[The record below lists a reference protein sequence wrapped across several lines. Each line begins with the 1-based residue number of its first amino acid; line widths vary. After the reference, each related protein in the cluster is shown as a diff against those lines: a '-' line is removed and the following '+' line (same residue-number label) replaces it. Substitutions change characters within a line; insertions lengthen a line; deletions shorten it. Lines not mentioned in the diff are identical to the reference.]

1 MQSAHTYSG
10 SRRAALS
17 PREKRHAALAR
28 KAAAAGI
35 VLLRN
40 DGVLPLAPD
49 KPVAL
54 FGAGA
59 GYTVKGGIGSG
70 DVNNRANV
78 SLYEGLKAAGV
89 PLTSED
95 WITYYEALYH
105 RARLA
110 WKEKI
115 LADAKTVENP
125 FDAYAANP
133 FVLPQGRPV
142 ALQDLI
148 EATAAIYVISR
159 ISGEGKDRTPTAGD
173 YLLSDREMADL
184 RTLDEAGL
192 PLVLVLNAGGPVELT
207 DLLAEY
213 RHPLAVLQIS
223 QPGQQGGDAVTDI
236 LLGKA
241 VPEGKLT
248 ATWAKRYADYPCAD
262 TFGACNG
269 DLEKEDYAEGLYVGY
284 RWFDSFGIEPLFG
297 FGHGLSYTTF
307 STAFTALRA
316 GDHGVEVD
324 LTVTNTGDRFTSRE
338 VAQLYAACPQTGT
351 AREYRRLAGFAKTR
365 PLTPGESQT
374 VTVAVPAKQLAE
386 FLPGRGAWVIPAGV
400 YTLFAGGSLAEAAPC
415 AHLTVDAEVVLET
428 THPICSLHHPF
439 GEAGPA
445 APAMEKAAA
454 VAALELPA
462 FLFAPLPDDAP
473 VPAPVPLA
481 DGPVEELVPLLYGN
495 ITKGASTLG
504 SAGIRVPGSAGETSE
519 ALEMSRGVPSL
530 IMADGPAGLRLRQS
544 YQVDPADGGVI
555 PTGVLGSLEN
565 GFLDEPRHLEGAD
578 TYYQFCTAFPVGTAL
593 AQSWDPALL
602 EELGR
607 AIAAEMAEF
616 HIDLWLAPGM
626 NIQRNPLC
634 GRNFEYYSEDPLLS
648 GLMAAAVTRGVQAD
662 GTRGVTIKHFACNNQ
677 EDHRMG
683 VDARV
688 SEQALREIY
697 LRGFEI
703 AVKTAAP
710 AAMMTSYN
718 RINGVQA
725 ANNRDLCTVVA
736 RGEWGFDGLI
746 MSDWNTT
753 VPTDGSEPWRCAA
766 AGNDVIMPGNPHDDA
781 DIRAALADGR
791 LAETDVRACAGR
803 LMTLASALR
812 GGFPV
817 QHKR

>member
-1 MQSAHTYSG
+1 MT
-10 SRRAALS
+10 
-17 PREKRHAALAR
+17 
-28 KAAAAGI
+28 
-35 VLLRN
+35 
-40 DGVLPLAPD
+40 
-49 KPVAL
+49 
-54 FGAGA
+54 
-59 GYTVKGGIGSG
+59 
-70 DVNNRANV
+70 
-78 SLYEGLKAAGV
+78 
-89 PLTSED
+89 
-95 WITYYEALYH
+95 
-105 RARLA
+105 
-110 WKEKI
+110 
-115 LADAKTVENP
+115 
-125 FDAYAANP
+125 
-133 FVLPQGRPV
+133 
-142 ALQDLI
+142 
-148 EATAAIYVISR
+148 
-159 ISGEGKDRTPTAGD
+159 
-173 YLLSDREMADL
+173 
-184 RTLDEAGL
+184 
-192 PLVLVLNAGGPVELT
+192 
-207 DLLAEY
+207 
-213 RHPLAVLQIS
+213 
-223 QPGQQGGDAVTDI
+223 
-236 LLGKA
+236 
-241 VPEGKLT
+241 
-248 ATWAKRYADYPCAD
+248 
-262 TFGACNG
+262 
-269 DLEKEDYAEGLYVGY
+269 
-284 RWFDSFGIEPLFG
+284 
-297 FGHGLSYTTF
+297 
-307 STAFTALRA
+307 
-316 GDHGVEVD
+316 
-324 LTVTNTGDRFTSRE
+324 
-338 VAQLYAACPQTGT
+338 
-351 AREYRRLAGFAKTR
+351 
-365 PLTPGESQT
+365 
-374 VTVAVPAKQLAE
+374 VPAKQLAV
-386 FLPGRGAWVIPAGV
+386 FLPGRNAWVVPAGT

-415 AHLTVDAEVVLET
+415 AHLTVAAEVVLET
-428 THPICSLHHPF
+428 THPICPLHHPF

-454 VAALELPA
+454 AAALDLPA
-462 FLFAPLPDDAP
+462 FPFAPLPDEVPA
-473 VPAPVPLA
+473 PAPVPMA

-495 ITKGASTLG
+495 ITQGASTLG

-519 ALEMSRGVPSL
+519 ALEASRGVPSL

-602 EELGR
+602 EEFGR

-710 AAMMTSYN
+710 AALMTSYN
-718 RINGVQA
+718 QINGVQA

-753 VPTDGSEPWRCAA
+753 VPADGSEPWRCAA

-791 LAETDVRACAGR
+791 LTETDVRACAGR
-803 LMTLASALR
+803 LMTLTRRLMAAR
-812 GGFPV
+812 
-817 QHKR
+817 

>member
-1 MQSAHTYSG
+1 MEFTHTYSG
-10 SRRAALS
+10 SLQAAPS
-17 PREKRHAALAR
+17 PRETAHAALAR

-40 DGVLPLAPD
+40 DNVLPLDPD
-49 KPVAL
+49 TSVAL
-54 FGAGA
+54 LGTGAGR
-59 GYTVKGGIGSG
+59 TVKGGIGSG

-78 SLYEGLKAAGV
+78 SIYEGLRTAGV
-89 PLTSED
+89 HLTSED
-95 WITYYEALYH
+95 WINYYEALYH
-105 RARLA
+105 GARLA
-110 WKEKI
+110 WKDKI
-115 LADAKTVENP
+115 LDDATKVENP

-142 ALQDLI
+142 AMSDLVG
-148 EATAAIYVISR
+148 ASVAIYVISR

-173 YLLSDREMADL
+173 YLLSDRELADL

-192 PLVLVLNAGGPVELT
+192 PLVLLINAGGPVELT
-207 DLLAEY
+207 DLLAQR
-213 RHPLAVLQIS
+213 RHPIAVVQLS
-223 QPGQQGGDAVTDI
+223 QLGQQGGEAVADV
-236 LLGKA
+236 LLGRA

-269 DLEKEDYAEGLYVGY
+269 DLEKELYTEGIYVGY

-307 STAFTALRA
+307 ATAFTALRA
-316 GDHGVEVD
+316 GGHGVEVD
-324 LTVTNTGDRFTSRE
+324 LTVTNTGDRFTGRE

-365 PLTPGESQT
+365 PLAPGESQT
-374 VTVAVPAKQLAE
+374 VTVTVPAKQLAV
-386 FLPGRGAWVIPAGV
+386 FLPGRNAWVVPAGT

-415 AHLTVDAEVVLET
+415 AHLTVAAEVVLET
-428 THPICSLHHPF
+428 THPICPLHHPF

-445 APAMEKAAA
+445 APAMEKAAKA
-454 VAALELPA
+454 AALDLPA
-462 FLFAPLPDDAP
+462 FAFAPLSDEVP
-473 VPAPVPLA
+473 VPAPVPMA
-481 DGPVEELVPLLYGN
+481 DGPVDELVPMLYGN
-495 ITKGASTLG
+495 ITQGASTLG

-519 ALEMSRGVPSL
+519 ALEASRGVPSL

-544 YQVDPADGGVI
+544 YQVDPTDGGVI

-565 GFLDEPRHLEGAD
+565 GFLDEPRHLDTAD

-602 EELGR
+602 EEFGR

-648 GLMAAAVTRGVQAD
+648 GLMAAAVTRGVQTD

-710 AAMMTSYN
+710 AALMTSYN

-753 VPTDGSEPWRCAA
+753 VPADGSEPWRCAA

-791 LAETDVRACAGR
+791 LAEAEVRACAGR
-803 LMTLASALR
+803 LMALTR
-812 GGFPV
+812 
-817 QHKR
+817 RLTANR

>member
-1 MQSAHTYSG
+1 MEFTYTYSG
-10 SRRAALS
+10 SLQAAPS
-17 PREKRHAALAR
+17 PRETAHAALAR
-28 KAAAAGI
+28 KAAVAGI

-40 DGVLPLAPD
+40 DNVLPLDPD
-49 KPVAL
+49 TSVAL
-54 FGAGA
+54 LGTGAER
-59 GYTVKGGIGSG
+59 TVKGGIGSG

-78 SLYEGLKAAGV
+78 SIYEGLRTAGV
-89 PLTSED
+89 HLTSED
-95 WITYYEALYH
+95 WINYYEALYH
-105 RARLA
+105 GARLA
-110 WKEKI
+110 WKDKI
-115 LADAKTVENP
+115 LDDATKVENP

-142 ALQDLI
+142 AMSDLVG
-148 EATAAIYVISR
+148 ASVAIYVISR

-173 YLLSDREMADL
+173 YLLSDRELADL

-192 PLVLVLNAGGPVELT
+192 PLVLLINAGGPVELT
-207 DLLAEY
+207 DLLAQR
-213 RHPLAVLQIS
+213 RHPIAVVQLS
-223 QPGQQGGDAVTDI
+223 QLGQQGGEAVADV
-236 LLGKA
+236 LLGRA

-269 DLEKEDYAEGLYVGY
+269 DLEKELYTEGIYVGY

-307 STAFTALRA
+307 ATAFTALRA
-316 GDHGVEVD
+316 GGHGVEVD
-324 LTVTNTGDRFTSRE
+324 LTVTNTGDRFTGRE

-365 PLTPGESQT
+365 PLAPGESQAVT
-374 VTVAVPAKQLAE
+374 VTVPAKQLAV
-386 FLPGRGAWVIPAGV
+386 FLPGQNAWVVPAGT

-415 AHLTVDAEVVLET
+415 AHLTVAAEVVLET
-428 THPICSLHHPF
+428 THPICPLHHPF

-445 APAMEKAAA
+445 APAMEKAAKA
-454 VAALELPA
+454 AALDLPA
-462 FLFAPLPDDAP
+462 FAFAPLSDEVP
-473 VPAPVPLA
+473 VPAPVPMA
-481 DGPVEELVPLLYGN
+481 DGPVDELVPMLYGN
-495 ITKGASTLG
+495 ITQGASTLG

-519 ALEMSRGVPSL
+519 ALEASRGVPSL

-544 YQVDPADGGVI
+544 YQVDPADGSVI

-565 GFLDEPRHLEGAD
+565 GFLDEPRHLDTAD

-593 AQSWDPALL
+593 AQSWDTGLM
-602 EELGR
+602 EEFGR

-626 NIQRNPLC
+626 NIHRNPLC
-634 GRNFEYYSEDPLLS
+634 GRNFEYYAEDPLLS
-648 GLMAAAVTRGVQAD
+648 GLLAAAVTRGVQAD

-710 AAMMTSYN
+710 AALMTSYN

-725 ANNRDLCTVVA
+725 ANSYDLCTVVA

-753 VPTDGSEPWRCAA
+753 VPDDGSEPWRCAA

-803 LMTLASALR
+803 LMALTR
-812 GGFPV
+812 RLTVG
-817 QHKR
+817 R

>member
-1 MQSAHTYSG
+1 MEFTHTYSG
-10 SRRAALS
+10 SLQAAPS
-17 PREKRHAALAR
+17 PRETAHAALAR

-40 DGVLPLAPD
+40 DNVLPLDPD
-49 KPVAL
+49 TSVAL
-54 FGAGA
+54 LGTGAGR
-59 GYTVKGGIGSG
+59 TVKGGIGSG

-78 SLYEGLKAAGV
+78 SIYEGLRTAGV
-89 PLTSED
+89 HLTSED
-95 WITYYEALYH
+95 WINYYEALYH
-105 RARLA
+105 GARLA
-110 WKEKI
+110 WKDKI
-115 LADAKTVENP
+115 LDDATKVENP

-142 ALQDLI
+142 AMSDLVG
-148 EATAAIYVISR
+148 ASVAIYVISR

-173 YLLSDREMADL
+173 YLLSDRELADL

-192 PLVLVLNAGGPVELT
+192 PLVLLINAGGPVELT
-207 DLLAEY
+207 DLLAQ
-213 RHPLAVLQIS
+213 RCHPIAVVQLS
-223 QPGQQGGDAVTDI
+223 QLGQQGGEAVADV
-236 LLGKA
+236 LLGRA

-269 DLEKEDYAEGLYVGY
+269 DLEKELYTEGIYVGY

-307 STAFTALRA
+307 ATAFTALRA
-316 GDHGVEVD
+316 EGHGVEVD
-324 LTVTNTGDRFTSRE
+324 LTVTNTGDRFTGRE

-365 PLTPGESQT
+365 PLAPGESQAVT
-374 VTVAVPAKQLAE
+374 VTVPAKQLAV
-386 FLPGRGAWVIPAGV
+386 FLPGRNAWVVPAGT

-415 AHLTVDAEVVLET
+415 AHLTVAAEVVLET
-428 THPICSLHHPF
+428 THPICPLHHPF

-445 APAMEKAAA
+445 APAMEKAAKA
-454 VAALELPA
+454 AALDLPA
-462 FLFAPLPDDAP
+462 FAFAPLSDEVP
-473 VPAPVPLA
+473 VPAPVPMA
-481 DGPVEELVPLLYGN
+481 DGPVDELVPMLYGN
-495 ITKGASTLG
+495 ITQGASTLG

-519 ALEMSRGVPSL
+519 ALEASRGVPSL

-544 YQVDPADGGVI
+544 YQVDPADGSVI

-565 GFLDEPRHLEGAD
+565 GFLDEPRHLDTAD

-593 AQSWDPALL
+593 AQSWDTGLM
-602 EELGR
+602 EEFGR

-626 NIQRNPLC
+626 NIHRNPLC
-634 GRNFEYYSEDPLLS
+634 GRNFEYYAEDPLLS
-648 GLMAAAVTRGVQAD
+648 GLLAAAVTRGVQAD

-710 AAMMTSYN
+710 AALMTSYN

-725 ANNRDLCTVVA
+725 ANSYDLCTVAA

-753 VPTDGSEPWRCAA
+753 VPDDGSEPWRCAA
-766 AGNDVIMPGNPHDDA
+766 AGNDVIMPGSPHDDA

-803 LMTLASALR
+803 LMALARRLMAAR
-812 GGFPV
+812 
-817 QHKR
+817 

>member
-1 MQSAHTYSG
+1 MEFTHTYSG
-10 SRRAALS
+10 SLQAAPS
-17 PREKRHAALAR
+17 PRETAHAVLAR

-40 DGVLPLAPD
+40 DNVLPLTPD
-49 KPVAL
+49 TSVAL
-54 FGAGA
+54 LGTGAGR
-59 GYTVKGGIGSG
+59 TVKGGIGSG

-78 SLYEGLKAAGV
+78 SIYEGFRAAGV
-89 PLTSED
+89 HLTSED
-95 WITYYEALYH
+95 WINYYEALYH
-105 RARLA
+105 GARLA
-110 WKEKI
+110 WKDKI
-115 LADAKTVENP
+115 LDDATKVENP

-142 ALQDLI
+142 TMSDLVG
-148 EATAAIYVISR
+148 ASVAIYVISR

-173 YLLSDREMADL
+173 YLLSDRELADL
-184 RTLDEAGL
+184 RTLDKAGL
-192 PLVLVLNAGGPVELT
+192 PLVLLINAGGPVELT
-207 DLLAEY
+207 DLLAQR
-213 RHPLAVLQIS
+213 RHPIAVVQLS
-223 QPGQQGGDAVTDI
+223 QLGQQGGEAVADV
-236 LLGKA
+236 LLGRA

-269 DLEKEDYAEGLYVGY
+269 DLEKELYTEGIYVGY

-307 STAFTALRA
+307 ATAFTALHA

-324 LTVTNTGDRFTSRE
+324 LTVTNTGDRFTGRE

-365 PLTPGESQT
+365 PLAPGESQT
-374 VTVAVPAKQLAE
+374 VTVTVPAKQLAE
-386 FLPGRGAWVIPAGV
+386 FLPGRNAWVIPAGT

-415 AHLTVDAEVVLET
+415 AHLTVAAEVVLET
-428 THPICSLHHPF
+428 THPICPLHHPF

-445 APAMEKAAA
+445 APAMEKAAKA
-454 VAALELPA
+454 AALDLPA
-462 FLFAPLPDDAP
+462 FTFAPLSAEVP
-473 VPAPVPLA
+473 VPAPVPMA
-481 DGPVEELVPLLYGN
+481 DGPVEELVPMLYGN
-495 ITKGASTLG
+495 ITQGASTLG

-519 ALEMSRGVPSL
+519 ALEASRGVPSL

-544 YQVDPADGGVI
+544 YQVDPADGSVI

-565 GFLDEPRHLEGAD
+565 GFLDEPRHLDAAD

-593 AQSWDPALL
+593 AQSWDIGLM
-602 EELGR
+602 EEFGR

-626 NIQRNPLC
+626 NIHRNPLC
-634 GRNFEYYSEDPLLS
+634 GRNFEYYAEDPLLS
-648 GLMAAAVTRGVQAD
+648 GLLAAAVTRGVQAD

-710 AAMMTSYN
+710 AALMTSYN

-725 ANNRDLCTVVA
+725 ANSYDLCTVAA

-753 VPTDGSEPWRCAA
+753 VPDDGSEPWRCAA

-803 LMTLASALR
+803 LIALARRLTANR
-812 GGFPV
+812 
-817 QHKR
+817 

>member
-1 MQSAHTYSG
+1 MEFTHTYSG
-10 SRRAALS
+10 SLQAAPS
-17 PREKRHAALAR
+17 PRETAHAALAR

-40 DGVLPLAPD
+40 DNVLPLDPD
-49 KPVAL
+49 TSVAL
-54 FGAGA
+54 LGTGAGR
-59 GYTVKGGIGSG
+59 TVKGGIGSG

-78 SLYEGLKAAGV
+78 SIYEGLRTAGV
-89 PLTSED
+89 HLTSED
-95 WITYYEALYH
+95 WINYYEALYH
-105 RARLA
+105 GARLA
-110 WKEKI
+110 WKDKI
-115 LADAKTVENP
+115 LDDATKVENP

-142 ALQDLI
+142 AMSDLVG
-148 EATAAIYVISR
+148 ASVAIYVLSR

-173 YLLSDREMADL
+173 YLLSERETADL
-184 RTLDEAGL
+184 RTLNEAGL

-223 QPGQQGGDAVTDI
+223 QPGQQGGEAVADI

-284 RWFDSFGIEPLFG
+284 RWFDSFGIEPLFS

-307 STAFTALRA
+307 STAFTALRP

-324 LTVTNTGDRFTSRE
+324 LTVTNTGDRFTGRE

-351 AREYRRLAGFAKTR
+351 AREYRRLAGFSKTR
-365 PLTPGESQT
+365 PLAPGESQT

-400 YTLFAGGSLAEAAPC
+400 YTLFAGGSLAEAAPY

-428 THPICSLHHPF
+428 THPICPLHHPF
-439 GEAGPA
+439 GEVGSA
-445 APAMEKAAA
+445 APAMEKAAKA
-454 VAALELPA
+454 AALDLPA
-462 FLFAPLPDDAP
+462 FAFAPLSDEVP
-473 VPAPVPLA
+473 VPAPVPMA
-481 DGPVEELVPLLYGN
+481 DGPVDELVPMLYGN
-495 ITKGASTLG
+495 ITQGASTLG

-519 ALEMSRGVPSL
+519 ALEASRGVPSL

-544 YQVDPADGGVI
+544 YQVDPADGSVI

-565 GFLDEPRHLEGAD
+565 GFLDEPRHLDTAD

-593 AQSWDPALL
+593 AQSWDTGLM
-602 EELGR
+602 EEFGR

-634 GRNFEYYSEDPLLS
+634 GRNFEYYAEDPLLS
-648 GLMAAAVTRGVQAD
+648 GTLAAAVTRGVQAD

-710 AAMMTSYN
+710 AALMTSYN

-753 VPTDGSEPWRCAA
+753 VPADGSEPWRCAA

-791 LAETDVRACAGR
+791 LTETDVRACAGR
-803 LMTLASALR
+803 LMALARRLTNGR
-812 GGFPV
+812 
-817 QHKR
+817 

>member
-1 MQSAHTYSG
+1 MEITHTYSG
-10 SRRAALS
+10 SLQAAPS
-17 PREKRHAALAR
+17 PRETAHAALAR

-40 DGVLPLAPD
+40 DGVLPLTPGTS
-49 KPVAL
+49 VAL
-54 FGAGA
+54 LGAGA
-59 GYTVKGGIGSG
+59 GHTVKGGIGSG

-78 SLYEGLKAAGV
+78 SIYEGLQAAGV

-95 WITYYEALYH
+95 WINYYEALYH
-105 RARLA
+105 QARLA

-115 LADAKTVENP
+115 LTDAKTVENP

-142 ALQDLI
+142 TLQDL
-148 EATAAIYVISR
+148 AGASAAVYVISR

-173 YLLSDREMADL
+173 YLLSDREQADL
-184 RTLDEAGL
+184 KTLDEAGL
-192 PLVLVLNAGGPVELT
+192 PLVLLINTGGPVELT
-207 DLLAEY
+207 DLLARR
-213 RHPLAVLQIS
+213 RHPIAVVQLS
-223 QPGQQGGDAVTDI
+223 QLGQQGGEAVADV
-236 LLGKA
+236 LLGRA

-307 STAFTALRA
+307 STAFTALRP

-324 LTVTNTGDRFTSRE
+324 LTVTNTGDRFTGRE

-351 AREYRRLAGFAKTR
+351 AREYRRLADFSKTR
-365 PLTPGESQT
+365 PLAPGESQT

-415 AHLTVDAEVVLET
+415 AHLTVAEDVVLEI
-428 THPICSLHHPF
+428 THPICPVQHPF
-439 GEAGPA
+439 KEMGPCA
-445 APAMEKAAA
+445 LAIEKAAA
-454 VAALELPA
+454 AAALDLPVFA
-462 FLFAPLPDDAP
+462 FAPLSDEVS
-473 VPAPVPLA
+473 VPAPVPMA
-481 DGPVEELVPLLYGN
+481 DGPVEELVPMLYGN
-495 ITKGASTLG
+495 ITQGASTLG

-519 ALEMSRGVPSL
+519 ALEVSRGVPSL

-544 YQVDPADGGVI
+544 YQVDPADGSVI

-565 GFLDEPRHLEGAD
+565 GFLDEPRHLDTAD

-593 AQSWDPALL
+593 AQSWDTGLM
-602 EELGR
+602 EEFGR

-626 NIQRNPLC
+626 NIHRNPLC
-634 GRNFEYYSEDPLLS
+634 GRNFEYYAEDPLLS
-648 GLMAAAVTRGVQAD
+648 GLLAAAVTRGVQAD

-688 SEQALREIY
+688 SEQTLREIY

-710 AAMMTSYN
+710 AALMTSYN

-725 ANNRDLCTVVA
+725 ANSYDLCTVAA

-753 VPTDGSEPWRCAA
+753 VPDDGSEPWRCAA

-791 LAETDVRACAGR
+791 LTETDVRACAGR
-803 LMTLASALR
+803 LIALARRLTANR
-812 GGFPV
+812 
-817 QHKR
+817 

>member
-1 MQSAHTYSG
+1 MQSAHSYSG
-10 SRRAALS
+10 SRQSAPS

-78 SLYEGLKAAGV
+78 SLYEGLQEAGV
-89 PLTSED
+89 VLTSED
-95 WITYYEALYH
+95 WITDYEH
-105 RARLA
+105 RYTAARLS
-110 WKEKI
+110 WKEKV
-115 LADAKTVENP
+115 LADAKTVDNP

-223 QPGQQGGDAVTDI
+223 QPGQQGGEAVTDI

-307 STAFTALRA
+307 STAFTTLRA

-324 LTVTNTGDRFTSRE
+324 LTVTNTGDRFTGRE

-351 AREYRRLAGFAKTR
+351 AREYRRLAGFSKTR
-365 PLTPGESQT
+365 PLAPGESQT
-374 VTVAVPAKQLAE
+374 VTIAVPAKQLAE
-386 FLPGRGAWVIPAGV
+386 FLPGRGAWVVPAGV

-415 AHLTVDAEVVLET
+415 AHLTVAEEVVLET
-428 THPICSLHHPF
+428 THPICPLHHPF
-439 GEAGPA
+439 GEVGSA

-454 VAALELPA
+454 AAALDLPA
-462 FLFAPLPDDAP
+462 FAFAPLPDEAP
-473 VPAPVPLA
+473 VPVPVPLA

-495 ITKGASTLG
+495 ITAGASTLG

-519 ALEMSRGVPSL
+519 ALEASRGVPSL

-565 GFLDEPRHLEGAD
+565 GFLDAPRQLEGAD

-602 EELGR
+602 EEFGR

-634 GRNFEYYSEDPLLS
+634 GRNFEYYAEDPLLS
-648 GLMAAAVTRGVQAD
+648 GTLAAAVTRGVQAD

-710 AAMMTSYN
+710 AALMTSYN

-753 VPTDGSEPWRCAA
+753 VPADGSEPWRCAA

-791 LAETDVRACAGR
+791 LAEAEVRACAGR
-803 LMTLASALR
+803 LMALTR
-812 GGFPV
+812 
-817 QHKR
+817 RLTANR

>member
-1 MQSAHTYSG
+1 MEFTHTYSG
-10 SRRAALS
+10 SLQAAPS
-17 PREKRHAALAR
+17 PRETAHAALAR

-40 DGVLPLAPD
+40 DNVLPLDPD
-49 KPVAL
+49 TSVAL
-54 FGAGA
+54 LGTGAGR
-59 GYTVKGGIGSG
+59 TVKGGIGSG

-78 SLYEGLKAAGV
+78 SIYEGLRTAGV
-89 PLTSED
+89 HLTSED
-95 WITYYEALYH
+95 WINYYEALYH
-105 RARLA
+105 GARLA
-110 WKEKI
+110 WKDKI
-115 LADAKTVENP
+115 LDDATKVKNP

-142 ALQDLI
+142 AMSDLVG
-148 EATAAIYVISR
+148 ASVAIYVISR

-173 YLLSDREMADL
+173 YLLSERETTDL
-184 RTLDEAGL
+184 RTLNEAGL

-223 QPGQQGGDAVTDI
+223 QPGQQGGEAVTDI

-307 STAFTALRA
+307 STVFTALRP

-324 LTVTNTGDRFTSRE
+324 LTVTNTGDRFTGRE

-351 AREYRRLAGFAKTR
+351 AREYRRLAGFSKTR
-365 PLTPGESQT
+365 PLAPGESQT

-428 THPICSLHHPF
+428 THPICPLHHPF
-439 GEAGPA
+439 GEVGSA
-445 APAMEKAAA
+445 APAMEKAAKA
-454 VAALELPA
+454 AALDLPA
-462 FLFAPLPDDAP
+462 FAFAPLSDEVP
-473 VPAPVPLA
+473 VPAPVPMA
-481 DGPVEELVPLLYGN
+481 DGPVDELVPMLYGN
-495 ITKGASTLG
+495 ITQGASTLG

-519 ALEMSRGVPSL
+519 ALEASRGVPSL

-544 YQVDPADGGVI
+544 YQVDPADGSVI

-565 GFLDEPRHLEGAD
+565 GFLDEPRHLDTAD

-593 AQSWDPALL
+593 AQSWDTGLM
-602 EELGR
+602 EEFGR

-634 GRNFEYYSEDPLLS
+634 GRNFEYYAEDPLLS
-648 GLMAAAVTRGVQAD
+648 GTLAAAVTRGVQAD

-710 AAMMTSYN
+710 AALMTSYN

-753 VPTDGSEPWRCAA
+753 VPADGSEPWRCAA

-791 LAETDVRACAGR
+791 LTETDVRACAGR
-803 LMTLASALR
+803 LMALARRLTNGR
-812 GGFPV
+812 
-817 QHKR
+817 

>member
-1 MQSAHTYSG
+1 MEFTHTYSG
-10 SRRAALS
+10 SLQAAPS
-17 PREKRHAALAR
+17 PRETAHAALAR

-40 DGVLPLAPD
+40 DNLLPLDPD
-49 KPVAL
+49 ASVAL
-54 FGAGA
+54 LGTGAGR
-59 GYTVKGGIGSG
+59 TVKGGIGSG

-78 SLYEGLKAAGV
+78 SIYEGLRAAGV
-89 PLTSED
+89 HLTSED
-95 WITYYEALYH
+95 WINYYEALYH
-105 RARLA
+105 GARLA
-110 WKEKI
+110 WKDKI
-115 LADAKTVENP
+115 LDDATKVENP

-142 ALQDLI
+142 AMSDLVG
-148 EATAAIYVISR
+148 ASVAIYVISR

-173 YLLSDREMADL
+173 YLLSDRELADL

-192 PLVLVLNAGGPVELT
+192 PLVLLINAGGPVELT
-207 DLLAEY
+207 DLLAQR
-213 RHPLAVLQIS
+213 RHPIAVVQLS
-223 QPGQQGGDAVTDI
+223 QLGQQGGEAVADV
-236 LLGKA
+236 LLGRA

-269 DLEKEDYAEGLYVGY
+269 DLEKELYTEGIYVGY

-324 LTVTNTGDRFTSRE
+324 LTVTNTGDRFTGRE

-351 AREYRRLAGFAKTR
+351 AREYRRLAGFAKTC
-365 PLTPGESQT
+365 PLAPGESQAVT
-374 VTVAVPAKQLAE
+374 VTIPAKQLAV
-386 FLPGRGAWVIPAGV
+386 FLPGRNAWVVPAGT

-415 AHLTVDAEVVLET
+415 AHLTVAAEVVLET
-428 THPICSLHHPF
+428 THPICPLHHPF

-445 APAMEKAAA
+445 APAMEKAAKA
-454 VAALELPA
+454 AALDFPA
-462 FLFAPLPDDAP
+462 FAFAPLSDEVP
-473 VPAPVPLA
+473 VPAPVPMA
-481 DGPVEELVPLLYGN
+481 DGPVEELVPMLYGN
-495 ITKGASTLG
+495 ITQGASTLG

-519 ALEMSRGVPSL
+519 ALEASRGVPSL

-544 YQVDPADGGVI
+544 YQVDPADGSVI

-565 GFLDEPRHLEGAD
+565 GFLDEPRHLDTAD

-593 AQSWDPALL
+593 AQSWDTGLM
-602 EELGR
+602 EEFGR

-626 NIQRNPLC
+626 NIHRNPLC
-634 GRNFEYYSEDPLLS
+634 GRNFEYYAEDPLLS
-648 GLMAAAVTRGVQAD
+648 GLLAAAVTRGVQAD

-710 AAMMTSYN
+710 AALMTSYN

-725 ANNRDLCTVVA
+725 ANSYDLCTVLA

-753 VPTDGSEPWRCAA
+753 VPDGGSEPWRCAA

-803 LMTLASALR
+803 LIALTR
-812 GGFPV
+812 
-817 QHKR
+817 RLTANR

>member
-1 MQSAHTYSG
+1 MEFTHTYSG
-10 SRRAALS
+10 SLQAAPS
-17 PREKRHAALAR
+17 PRETAHAALAR

-40 DGVLPLAPD
+40 DNVLPLDPD
-49 KPVAL
+49 TSVAL
-54 FGAGA
+54 LGTGAGR
-59 GYTVKGGIGSG
+59 TVKGGIGSG

-78 SLYEGLKAAGV
+78 SIYEGLRTAGV
-89 PLTSED
+89 HLTSED
-95 WITYYEALYH
+95 WINYYEALYH
-105 RARLA
+105 GARLA
-110 WKEKI
+110 WKDKI
-115 LADAKTVENP
+115 LDDATKVENP

-223 QPGQQGGDAVTDI
+223 QPGQQGGEAVADI

-284 RWFDSFGIEPLFG
+284 RWFDSFGVEPLFA

-307 STAFTALRA
+307 STTFTALRP
-316 GDHGVEVD
+316 GNHGVEAD
-324 LTVTNTGDRFTSRE
+324 LTVTNTGDRFTGRE
-338 VAQLYAACPQTGT
+338 VAQLYAACPQTGI

-365 PLTPGESQT
+365 PLAPGESQT
-374 VTVAVPAKQLAE
+374 VTIAVPAKQLAE
-386 FLPGRGAWVIPAGV
+386 FLPGRGAWVIPAGT

-415 AHLTVDAEVVLET
+415 AHLTVAAEVVLET
-428 THPICSLHHPF
+428 THPICPLHHPF

-445 APAMEKAAA
+445 APAMEKAAKA
-454 VAALELPA
+454 AALDLPA
-462 FLFAPLPDDAP
+462 FAFAPLSDEVP
-473 VPAPVPLA
+473 VPAPVPMA
-481 DGPVEELVPLLYGN
+481 DGPVDELVPMLYGN
-495 ITKGASTLG
+495 ITQGASTLG

-519 ALEMSRGVPSL
+519 ALEASRGVPSL

-544 YQVDPADGGVI
+544 YQVDPADGSVI

-565 GFLDEPRHLEGAD
+565 GFLDEPRHLDTAD

-593 AQSWDPALL
+593 AQSWDTGLM
-602 EELGR
+602 EEFGR

-710 AAMMTSYN
+710 AALMTSYN

-753 VPTDGSEPWRCAA
+753 VPADGSEPWRCAA
-766 AGNDVIMPGNPHDDA
+766 SGNDVIMPGNPHDDA

-791 LAETDVRACAGR
+791 LTETDVRARAGR
-803 LMTLASALR
+803 LMALTR
-812 GGFPV
+812 
-817 QHKR
+817 RLTANR

>member
-1 MQSAHTYSG
+1 MQSAHSYSG
-10 SRRAALS
+10 SLQAAPS

-40 DGVLPLAPD
+40 DNVLPLDPD
-49 KPVAL
+49 TSVAL
-54 FGAGA
+54 LGTGAGR
-59 GYTVKGGIGSG
+59 TVKGGIGSG

-78 SLYEGLKAAGV
+78 SIYEGLRTAGV
-89 PLTSED
+89 HLTSED
-95 WITYYEALYH
+95 WINYYEALYH
-105 RARLA
+105 GARLA
-110 WKEKI
+110 WKDKI
-115 LADAKTVENP
+115 LDDATKVENP

-142 ALQDLI
+142 AMSDLVG
-148 EATAAIYVISR
+148 ASVAIYVLSR

-173 YLLSDREMADL
+173 YLLSERETADL
-184 RTLDEAGL
+184 RTLNEAGL

-223 QPGQQGGDAVTDI
+223 QPGQQGGEAVADI

-307 STAFTALRA
+307 STAFTALRL

-324 LTVTNTGDRFTSRE
+324 LTVTNTGDRFTGRE

-351 AREYRRLAGFAKTR
+351 AREYRRLAGFSKTR
-365 PLTPGESQT
+365 PLAPGESQT

-428 THPICSLHHPF
+428 THPICPLHHPF
-439 GEAGPA
+439 GEVGSA
-445 APAMEKAAA
+445 APAMEKAAKA
-454 VAALELPA
+454 AALDLPA
-462 FLFAPLPDDAP
+462 FAFAPLSDEVP
-473 VPAPVPLA
+473 VPAPVPMA
-481 DGPVEELVPLLYGN
+481 DGPVDELVPMLYGN
-495 ITKGASTLG
+495 ITQGASTLG

-519 ALEMSRGVPSL
+519 ALEASRGVPSL

-544 YQVDPADGGVI
+544 YQVDPADGSVI

-565 GFLDEPRHLEGAD
+565 GFLDEPRHLDTAD

-593 AQSWDPALL
+593 AQSWDTGLM
-602 EELGR
+602 EEFGR

-634 GRNFEYYSEDPLLS
+634 GRNFEYYAEDPLLS
-648 GLMAAAVTRGVQAD
+648 GTLAAAVTRGVQAD
-662 GTRGVTIKHFACNNQ
+662 GTRGGTIKHFACNNQ

-710 AAMMTSYN
+710 AALMTSYN

-753 VPTDGSEPWRCAA
+753 VPADGSEPWRCAA

-791 LAETDVRACAGR
+791 LTETDVRACAGR
-803 LMTLASALR
+803 LMALARRLTNGR
-812 GGFPV
+812 
-817 QHKR
+817 

>member
-1 MQSAHTYSG
+1 MEFTHTYSG
-10 SRRAALS
+10 SLQAAPS
-17 PREKRHAALAR
+17 PRETAHAALAR

-40 DGVLPLAPD
+40 DNLLPLDPD
-49 KPVAL
+49 ASVAL
-54 FGAGA
+54 LGTGAGR
-59 GYTVKGGIGSG
+59 TVKGGIGSG

-78 SLYEGLKAAGV
+78 SIYEGLKAAGV
-89 PLTSED
+89 HLTSED
-95 WITYYEALYH
+95 WINYYEALYH
-105 RARLA
+105 GARLA
-110 WKEKI
+110 WKDKI
-115 LADAKTVENP
+115 LDDATKVENP

-142 ALQDLI
+142 AMSDLVG
-148 EATAAIYVISR
+148 ASVAIYVISR

-173 YLLSDREMADL
+173 YLLSDRELADL

-192 PLVLVLNAGGPVELT
+192 PLVLLINAGGPVELT
-207 DLLAEY
+207 DLLAQR
-213 RHPLAVLQIS
+213 RHPIAVVQLS
-223 QPGQQGGDAVTDI
+223 QLGQQGGEAVADV
-236 LLGKA
+236 LLGRA

-269 DLEKEDYAEGLYVGY
+269 DLEKELYTEGIYVGY

-307 STAFTALRA
+307 ATAFTALRA
-316 GDHGVEVD
+316 GGHGVEVD
-324 LTVTNTGDRFTSRE
+324 LTVTNTGDRFTGRE

-365 PLTPGESQT
+365 SLAPGESQAVT
-374 VTVAVPAKQLAE
+374 VTVPAKQLAV
-386 FLPGRGAWVIPAGV
+386 FLPGRNAWVVPAGT

-415 AHLTVDAEVVLET
+415 AHLTVAAEVVLET
-428 THPICSLHHPF
+428 THPICPLHHPF

-445 APAMEKAAA
+445 APAMEKAAKA
-454 VAALELPA
+454 AALDLPA
-462 FLFAPLPDDAP
+462 FAFAPLSDVVP
-473 VPAPVPLA
+473 VPAPVPMA
-481 DGPVEELVPLLYGN
+481 DGPVEELVPMLYGN
-495 ITKGASTLG
+495 ITQGASTLG

-519 ALEMSRGVPSL
+519 ALEASRGVPSL

-544 YQVDPADGGVI
+544 YQVDPADGSVI

-565 GFLDEPRHLEGAD
+565 GFLDEPRHLDTAD

-593 AQSWDPALL
+593 AQSWDTGLM
-602 EELGR
+602 EEFGR

-626 NIQRNPLC
+626 NIHRNPLC
-634 GRNFEYYSEDPLLS
+634 GRNFEYYAEDPLLS
-648 GLMAAAVTRGVQAD
+648 GLLAVAVTRGVQAD

-703 AVKTAAP
+703 AVKTAVP
-710 AAMMTSYN
+710 AALMTSYN

-725 ANNRDLCTVVA
+725 ANSYDLCTVLA

-753 VPTDGSEPWRCAA
+753 VPDDGSEPWRCAA
-766 AGNDVIMPGNPHDDA
+766 AGNDVIMPGNSHDDA

-791 LAETDVRACAGR
+791 LTETDVRACAGR
-803 LMTLASALR
+803 LIALTR
-812 GGFPV
+812 
-817 QHKR
+817 RLTANR

>member
-1 MQSAHTYSG
+1 MEITHTYSG
-10 SRRAALS
+10 SLQAAPS
-17 PREKRHAALAR
+17 PRETAHAALAR

-40 DGVLPLAPD
+40 DGVLPLPPD

-78 SLYEGLKAAGV
+78 SLYEGLQEAGV
-89 PLTSED
+89 VLTSED
-95 WITYYEALYH
+95 WITDYEH
-105 RARLA
+105 RYTAARLS
-110 WKEKI
+110 WKEKV
-115 LADAKTVENP
+115 LADAKTVDNP

-173 YLLSDREMADL
+173 YLLSERETADL
-184 RTLDEAGL
+184 RTLNEAGL

-223 QPGQQGGDAVTDI
+223 QPGQQGGEAVTDI

-269 DLEKEDYAEGLYVGY
+269 DLEKGDYAEGLYVGY

-324 LTVTNTGDRFTSRE
+324 LTVTNTGDRFTGRE

-365 PLTPGESQT
+365 PLAPGESQT
-374 VTVAVPAKQLAE
+374 VTVVIPAKQLAE
-386 FLPGRGAWVIPAGV
+386 FVPARNAWVVAAGT

-415 AHLTVDAEVVLET
+415 AHLTVAEDVVLEI
-428 THPICSLHHPF
+428 THPICPVQHPF
-439 GEAGPA
+439 KEMGPCA
-445 APAMEKAAA
+445 LAIEKAAA
-454 VAALELPA
+454 AAALDLPVFA
-462 FLFAPLPDDAP
+462 FAPLSDEVP
-473 VPAPVPLA
+473 VPAPVPMA
-481 DGPVEELVPLLYGN
+481 DGPVEELVPMLYGN
-495 ITKGASTLG
+495 ITQGASTLG

-519 ALEMSRGVPSL
+519 ALEVSRGVPSL

-544 YQVDPADGGVI
+544 YQVDPADGSVI

-565 GFLDEPRHLEGAD
+565 GFLDEPRHLDTAD

-607 AIAAEMAEF
+607 AIAAEMESS
-616 HIDLWLAPGM
+616 I
-626 NIQRNPLC
+626 
-634 GRNFEYYSEDPLLS
+634 STS
-648 GLMAAAVTRGVQAD
+648 GW
-662 GTRGVTIKHFACNNQ
+662 
-677 EDHRMG
+677 
-683 VDARV
+683 
-688 SEQALREIY
+688 
-697 LRGFEI
+697 
-703 AVKTAAP
+703 P
-710 AAMMTSYN
+710 
-718 RINGVQA
+718 
-725 ANNRDLCTVVA
+725 
-736 RGEWGFDGLI
+736 
-746 MSDWNTT
+746 
-753 VPTDGSEPWRCAA
+753 
-766 AGNDVIMPGNPHDDA
+766 
-781 DIRAALADGR
+781 RA
-791 LAETDVRACAGR
+791 
-803 LMTLASALR
+803 
-812 GGFPV
+812 
-817 QHKR
+817 

>member
-1 MQSAHTYSG
+1 MQSAHSYSG

-78 SLYEGLKAAGV
+78 SLYEGLQEAGV
-89 PLTSED
+89 ALTSED
-95 WITYYEALYH
+95 WITDYEH
-105 RARLA
+105 RYTAARLA
-110 WKEKI
+110 WKDKI
-115 LADAKTVENP
+115 LDDATKVENP

-142 ALQDLI
+142 TLQDMTG
-148 EATAAIYVISR
+148 AAAAIYVISR

-184 RTLDEAGL
+184 RTLNEAGL

-223 QPGQQGGDAVTDI
+223 QPGQQGGEAVADI

-307 STAFTALRA
+307 STAFTALRT
-316 GDHGVEVD
+316 GGHGVEVD
-324 LTVTNTGDRFTSRE
+324 LTVTNTGDRFTGRE

-365 PLTPGESQT
+365 PLAPGESQT
-374 VTVAVPAKQLAE
+374 VTVTVPAKQLAE

-415 AHLTVDAEVVLET
+415 AHLTVDAVVVL
-428 THPICSLHHPF
+428 
-439 GEAGPA
+439 
-445 APAMEKAAA
+445 
-454 VAALELPA
+454 
-462 FLFAPLPDDAP
+462 
-473 VPAPVPLA
+473 
-481 DGPVEELVPLLYGN
+481 
-495 ITKGASTLG
+495 
-504 SAGIRVPGSAGETSE
+504 
-519 ALEMSRGVPSL
+519 
-530 IMADGPAGLRLRQS
+530 
-544 YQVDPADGGVI
+544 
-555 PTGVLGSLEN
+555 
-565 GFLDEPRHLEGAD
+565 
-578 TYYQFCTAFPVGTAL
+578 
-593 AQSWDPALL
+593 
-602 EELGR
+602 
-607 AIAAEMAEF
+607 
-616 HIDLWLAPGM
+616 
-626 NIQRNPLC
+626 
-634 GRNFEYYSEDPLLS
+634 
-648 GLMAAAVTRGVQAD
+648 
-662 GTRGVTIKHFACNNQ
+662 
-677 EDHRMG
+677 
-683 VDARV
+683 
-688 SEQALREIY
+688 
-697 LRGFEI
+697 
-703 AVKTAAP
+703 
-710 AAMMTSYN
+710 
-718 RINGVQA
+718 
-725 ANNRDLCTVVA
+725 
-736 RGEWGFDGLI
+736 
-746 MSDWNTT
+746 
-753 VPTDGSEPWRCAA
+753 
-766 AGNDVIMPGNPHDDA
+766 
-781 DIRAALADGR
+781 
-791 LAETDVRACAGR
+791 
-803 LMTLASALR
+803 
-812 GGFPV
+812 
-817 QHKR
+817 

>member
-10 SRRAALS
+10 SLQAAPS
-17 PREKRHAALAR
+17 PREKAHAALAR

-173 YLLSDREMADL
+173 YLLSDREQADL
-184 RTLDEAGL
+184 KTLDEAGL

-223 QPGQQGGDAVTDI
+223 QPGQQGGEAVADV
-236 LLGKA
+236 LLGRA

-248 ATWAKRYADYPCAD
+248 ATWAKRYAD

-269 DLEKEDYAEGLYVGY
+269 DLEKELYTEGLYVGY

-297 FGHGLSYTTF
+297 FGHGLSYT
-307 STAFTALRA
+307 SFTTRFAALRTGA
-316 GDHGVEVD
+316 HEVAVD
-324 LTVTNTGDRFTSRE
+324 LTVTNTGDRFTGRE

-351 AREYRRLAGFAKTR
+351 AREYRRLAGFSKTR
-365 PLTPGESQT
+365 PLAPGESQT

-386 FLPGRGAWVIPAGV
+386 FLPGRNAWVVAAGT

-415 AHLTVDAEVVLET
+415 AHLTVAEDVVLEI
-428 THPICSLHHPF
+428 THPICPVQHPF
-439 GEAGPA
+439 KEMGPCA
-445 APAMEKAAA
+445 LAIEKAAA
-454 VAALELPA
+454 AAALDLPVFA
-462 FLFAPLPDDAP
+462 FAPLSDEVP
-473 VPAPVPLA
+473 VPAPVPMA
-481 DGPVEELVPLLYGN
+481 DGPVEELVPMLYGN
-495 ITKGASTLG
+495 ITQGASTLG

-519 ALEMSRGVPSL
+519 ALEVSRGVPSL

-544 YQVDPADGGVI
+544 YQVDPADGAVI

-602 EELGR
+602 EEFGR

-634 GRNFEYYSEDPLLS
+634 GRNFEYYAEDPLLS
-648 GLMAAAVTRGVQAD
+648 GTLAAAVTRGVQAD

-710 AAMMTSYN
+710 AALMTSYN

-753 VPTDGSEPWRCAA
+753 VPADGSEPWRCAA

-791 LAETDVRACAGR
+791 LAEAEVRACAGR
-803 LMTLASALR
+803 LMALTR
-812 GGFPV
+812 
-817 QHKR
+817 RLTANR

>member
-1 MQSAHTYSG
+1 MEITHTYSG
-10 SRRAALS
+10 SLQAAPS
-17 PREKRHAALAR
+17 PRETAHAALAR

-40 DGVLPLAPD
+40 DGVLPLTPGTS
-49 KPVAL
+49 VAL
-54 FGAGA
+54 LGAGA
-59 GYTVKGGIGSG
+59 GHTVKGGIGSG

-78 SLYEGLKAAGV
+78 SIYEGLQAAGV

-95 WITYYEALYH
+95 WINYYEALYH
-105 RARLA
+105 QARLA

-115 LADAKTVENP
+115 LTDAKTVENP

-142 ALQDLI
+142 TLQDL
-148 EATAAIYVISR
+148 AGASAAVYVISR

-173 YLLSDREMADL
+173 YLLSDREQADL
-184 RTLDEAGL
+184 KTLDEAGL
-192 PLVLVLNAGGPVELT
+192 PLVLLINTGGPVELT
-207 DLLAEY
+207 DLLARR
-213 RHPLAVLQIS
+213 RHPIAVVQLS
-223 QPGQQGGDAVTDI
+223 QLGQQGGNAVADV
-236 LLGKA
+236 LLGRTT
-241 VPEGKLT
+241 PEGKLT
-248 ATWAKRYADYPCAD
+248 ATWAKRYSDYPCAD

-269 DLEKEDYAEGLYVGY
+269 DLEKELYTEGIYVGY

-307 STAFTALRA
+307 ATRFAALRT

-324 LTVTNTGDRFTSRE
+324 LVVTNTGSRFTGRE
-338 VAQLYAACPQTGT
+338 VVQVYAACPQTGT
-351 AREYRRLAGFAKTR
+351 AREYRRLVGFAKTR
-365 PLTPGESQT
+365 PLAPGESQP
-374 VTVAVPAKQLAE
+374 VTVVIPAKQLAE
-386 FLPGRGAWVIPAGV
+386 FVPARNAWVVAAGT
-400 YTLFAGGSLAEAAPC
+400 YTLFAGGSLAEAVPC
-415 AHLTVDAEVVLET
+415 AHLTVAEDVVLEIT
-428 THPICSLHHPF
+428 YPICPVQHPF
-439 GEAGPA
+439 KEMGPCA
-445 APAMEKAAA
+445 LAVEKAAA
-454 VAALELPA
+454 AAALDLPVFA
-462 FLFAPLPDDAP
+462 FAPLSDEVP
-473 VPAPVPLA
+473 VPAPVPMA
-481 DGPVEELVPLLYGN
+481 DGPVEELVPMLYGN
-495 ITKGASTLG
+495 ITQGASTLG

-519 ALEMSRGVPSL
+519 ALEVSRGVPSL

-544 YQVDPADGGVI
+544 YQVDPADGSVI

-565 GFLDEPRHLEGAD
+565 GFLDEPRHLDTAD

-593 AQSWDPALL
+593 AQSWDSDLM
-602 EELGR
+602 EEFGR

-634 GRNFEYYSEDPLLS
+634 GRNFEYYAEDPLLS
-648 GLMAAAVTRGVQAD
+648 GTLAAAVTRGVQAD

-710 AAMMTSYN
+710 AALMTSYN

-725 ANNRDLCTVVA
+725 ANSYDLCTVAA

-753 VPTDGSEPWRCAA
+753 VPDDGSEPWRCAA

-803 LMTLASALR
+803 LIALARRLTVGR
-812 GGFPV
+812 
-817 QHKR
+817 

>member
-1 MQSAHTYSG
+1 MEFTYTYSG
-10 SRRAALS
+10 SLQAAPS
-17 PREKRHAALAR
+17 PRETAHAALAR

-40 DGVLPLAPD
+40 DNVLPLDPD
-49 KPVAL
+49 TSVAL
-54 FGAGA
+54 LGTGAGR
-59 GYTVKGGIGSG
+59 TVKGGIGSG

-78 SLYEGLKAAGV
+78 SIYEGLRTAGV
-89 PLTSED
+89 HLTSED
-95 WITYYEALYH
+95 WINSYEALYH
-105 RARLA
+105 GARLA
-110 WKEKI
+110 WKDKI
-115 LADAKTVENP
+115 LDDATKVENP

-142 ALQDLI
+142 AMSDLVG
-148 EATAAIYVISR
+148 ASVAIYVISR

-173 YLLSDREMADL
+173 YLLSDRELADL

-192 PLVLVLNAGGPVELT
+192 PLVLLINAGGPVELT
-207 DLLAEY
+207 DLLAQR
-213 RHPLAVLQIS
+213 RHPIAVVQLS
-223 QPGQQGGDAVTDI
+223 QLGQQGGEAVADV
-236 LLGKA
+236 LLGRA

-269 DLEKEDYAEGLYVGY
+269 DLEKELYTEGIYVGY

-307 STAFTALRA
+307 ATAFTALRA
-316 GDHGVEVD
+316 GGHGVEVD
-324 LTVTNTGDRFTSRE
+324 LTVTNTGDRFTGRE

-365 PLTPGESQT
+365 PLAPGESQAVT
-374 VTVAVPAKQLAE
+374 VTVPAKQLAV
-386 FLPGRGAWVIPAGV
+386 FLPGQNAWVVPAGT

-415 AHLTVDAEVVLET
+415 AHLTVAAEVVLET
-428 THPICSLHHPF
+428 THPICPLHHPF

-445 APAMEKAAA
+445 APAMEKAAKA
-454 VAALELPA
+454 AALDLPA
-462 FLFAPLPDDAP
+462 FAFAPLSDEVP
-473 VPAPVPLA
+473 VPAPVPMA
-481 DGPVEELVPLLYGN
+481 DGPVDELVPMLYGN
-495 ITKGASTLG
+495 ITQGASTLG

-519 ALEMSRGVPSL
+519 ALEASRGVPSL

-544 YQVDPADGGVI
+544 YQVDPADGSVI

-565 GFLDEPRHLEGAD
+565 GFLDEPRHLDTAD

-593 AQSWDPALL
+593 AQSWDTGLM
-602 EELGR
+602 EEFGR

-626 NIQRNPLC
+626 NIHRNPLC
-634 GRNFEYYSEDPLLS
+634 GRNFEYYAEDPLLS
-648 GLMAAAVTRGVQAD
+648 GLLAAAVTRGVQAD

-710 AAMMTSYN
+710 AALMTSYN

-725 ANNRDLCTVVA
+725 ANSYDLCTVVA

-753 VPTDGSEPWRCAA
+753 VPDDGSEPWRCAA

-803 LMTLASALR
+803 LMALARRLTAGR
-812 GGFPV
+812 
-817 QHKR
+817 

>member
-1 MQSAHTYSG
+1 MQSAHTYTG
-10 SRRAALS
+10 SLQSAPS
-17 PREKRHAALAR
+17 PREKAHAALAR
-28 KAAAAGI
+28 RAAAAGI

-49 KPVAL
+49 EPVAL
-54 FGAGA
+54 FGPGA
-59 GYTVKGGIGSG
+59 GHTVKGGIGSG

-78 SLYEGLKAAGV
+78 SLYEGLRAAGV
-89 PLTSED
+89 PLTSEG
-95 WITYYEALYH
+95 WIADYEH
-105 RARLA
+105 RYTAARLA

-115 LADAKTVENP
+115 LEDAKTVDNP

-133 FVLPQGRPV
+133 FVLPQGR
-142 ALQDLI
+142 AL
-148 EATAAIYVISR
+148 AAEELTGAAAAVYVISR

-184 RTLDEAGL
+184 RALDAAGL

-207 DLLAEY
+207 DLLADY

-223 QPGQQGGDAVTDI
+223 QPGQQGGEAVADI

-248 ATWAKRYADYPCAD
+248 ATWAKCYADYPCAD

-307 STAFTALRA
+307 STSFTALRT

-324 LTVTNTGDRFTSRE
+324 LTVTNTGDRFTGRE

-365 PLTPGESQT
+365 PLAPGESQT
-374 VTVAVPAKQLAE
+374 VTVTVPAKQLAE
-386 FLPGRGAWVIPAGV
+386 FQPGRGAWVVPAGT

-415 AHLTVDAEVVLET
+415 AHLTVAEEVVLET
-428 THPICSLHHPF
+428 THPICPVHHPF

-445 APAMEKAAA
+445 ATAIKKAAEA
-454 VAALELPA
+454 AALDLPA
-462 FLFAPLPDDAP
+462 FVFAPLPDEAP

-481 DGPVEELVPLLYGN
+481 DGPVEELVPMLYGN

-519 ALEMSRGVPSL
+519 ALEASRGVPSL

-565 GFLDEPRHLEGAD
+565 GFLDAPRHLEGAD

-602 EELGR
+602 EEFGR

-626 NIQRNPLC
+626 NIHRNPLC
-634 GRNFEYYSEDPLLS
+634 GRNFEYYAEDPLLS
-648 GLMAAAVTRGVQAD
+648 GQLAAAVTRGVQAD

-710 AAMMTSYN
+710 AALMTSYN

-725 ANNRDLCTVVA
+725 ANSYDLCTVAA

-753 VPTDGSEPWRCAA
+753 VPDDGSEPWRCAA
-766 AGNDVIMPGNPHDDA
+766 AGNDVIMPGNLHDDA
-781 DIRAALADGR
+781 NIRAALADGR

-803 LMTLASALR
+803 LIALARRLTANR
-812 GGFPV
+812 
-817 QHKR
+817 

>member
-1 MQSAHTYSG
+1 MEFTHIYSG
-10 SRRAALS
+10 SLQAAPS
-17 PREKRHAALAR
+17 PRETAHAALAR

-40 DGVLPLAPD
+40 DNVLPLDPD
-49 KPVAL
+49 TSVAL
-54 FGAGA
+54 LGTGAGR
-59 GYTVKGGIGSG
+59 TVKGGIGSG

-78 SLYEGLKAAGV
+78 SIYEGLKAAGV
-89 PLTSED
+89 HLTSED
-95 WITYYEALYH
+95 WINYYETLYH
-105 RARLA
+105 GARLA
-110 WKEKI
+110 WKDKI
-115 LADAKTVENP
+115 LDDATKVENP

-142 ALQDLI
+142 TLQDLVG
-148 EATAAIYVISR
+148 ASVAVYVISR

-173 YLLSDREMADL
+173 YLLSDRELADL
-184 RTLDEAGL
+184 NTLDEAGL
-192 PLVLVLNAGGPVELT
+192 PLVLLINAGGPVELT
-207 DLLAEY
+207 DLLAQR
-213 RHPLAVLQIS
+213 RHPIAVVQLS
-223 QPGQQGGDAVTDI
+223 QLGQQGGEAVADM
-236 LLGKA
+236 LLGHV

-248 ATWAKRYADYPCAD
+248 ATWAKHYADYPCAD

-269 DLEKEDYAEGLYVGY
+269 DLEKELYTEGIYVGY
-284 RWFDSFGIEPLFG
+284 RWFDSFGVEPLFG

-307 STAFTALRA
+307 ATRFAALRT
-316 GDHGVEVD
+316 GDHGVELD
-324 LTVTNTGDRFTSRE
+324 LTVTNTGSRFTGRE
-338 VAQLYAACPQTGT
+338 VVQVYAACPQTGT

-365 PLTPGESQT
+365 PLAPGESQT
-374 VTVAVPAKQLAE
+374 VTVVIPAKQLAG
-386 FLPGRGAWVIPAGV
+386 FVPARNTWVAAAGT
-400 YTLFAGGSLAEAAPC
+400 YTLFAGGSLAEAVPC
-415 AHLTVDAEVVLET
+415 AHLTVAEDVVLEA
-428 THPICSLHHPF
+428 THPICPVQHPF
-439 GEAGPA
+439 EEMGPCTS
-445 APAMEKAAA
+445 AMEKAAA
-454 VAALELPA
+454 AADLDLPA
-462 FLFAPLPDDAP
+462 FAFAPLPEENPA
-473 VPAPVPLA
+473 PAPVPQA
-481 DGPVEELVPLLYGN
+481 DGPVEELVPMLYGN
-495 ITKGASTLG
+495 ITQGASTLG

-519 ALEMSRGVPSL
+519 ALEASRGVPSL

-544 YQVDPADGGVI
+544 YQVDPADGSVI

-565 GFLDEPRHLEGAD
+565 GFLDEPRHLDTAD

-593 AQSWDPALL
+593 AQSWDTDLM
-602 EELGR
+602 EEFGR
-607 AIAAEMAEF
+607 AIAVEMAEF
-616 HIDLWLAPGM
+616 HIHLWLAPGM
-626 NIQRNPLC
+626 NIHRNPLC
-634 GRNFEYYSEDPLLS
+634 GRNFEYYAEDPLLS
-648 GLMAAAVTRGVQAD
+648 GLLAAAVTRGVQAD

-710 AAMMTSYN
+710 AALMTSYN

-725 ANNRDLCTVVA
+725 ANSYDLCTVLA

-753 VPTDGSEPWRCAA
+753 VPADGSDPWRCAA

-803 LMTLASALR
+803 LIALTR
-812 GGFPV
+812 
-817 QHKR
+817 RLTANR

>member
-10 SRRAALS
+10 SLQAAPS

-223 QPGQQGGDAVTDI
+223 QPGQQGGEAVTDI

-262 TFGACNG
+262 TFG
-269 DLEKEDYAEGLYVGY
+269 GL
-284 RWFDSFGIEPLFG
+284 
-297 FGHGLSYTTF
+297 
-307 STAFTALRA
+307 
-316 GDHGVEVD
+316 
-324 LTVTNTGDRFTSRE
+324 
-338 VAQLYAACPQTGT
+338 Q
-351 AREYRRLAGFAKTR
+351 RR
-365 PLTPGESQT
+365 PG
-374 VTVAVPAKQLAE
+374 
-386 FLPGRGAWVIPAGV
+386 
-400 YTLFAGGSLAEAAPC
+400 
-415 AHLTVDAEVVLET
+415 
-428 THPICSLHHPF
+428 
-439 GEAGPA
+439 
-445 APAMEKAAA
+445 
-454 VAALELPA
+454 
-462 FLFAPLPDDAP
+462 
-473 VPAPVPLA
+473 
-481 DGPVEELVPLLYGN
+481 
-495 ITKGASTLG
+495 KG
-504 SAGIRVPGSAGETSE
+504 
-519 ALEMSRGVPSL
+519 
-530 IMADGPAGLRLRQS
+530 RLR
-544 YQVDPADGGVI
+544 
-555 PTGVLGSLEN
+555 
-565 GFLDEPRHLEGAD
+565 R
-578 TYYQFCTAFPVGTAL
+578 
-593 AQSWDPALL
+593 
-602 EELGR
+602 R
-607 AIAAEMAEF
+607 A
-616 HIDLWLAPGM
+616 
-626 NIQRNPLC
+626 LC
-634 GRNFEYYSEDPLLS
+634 GLPL
-648 GLMAAAVTRGVQAD
+648 V
-662 GTRGVTIKHFACNNQ
+662 
-677 EDHRMG
+677 
-683 VDARV
+683 
-688 SEQALREIY
+688 
-697 LRGFEI
+697 
-703 AVKTAAP
+703 
-710 AAMMTSYN
+710 
-718 RINGVQA
+718 
-725 ANNRDLCTVVA
+725 
-736 RGEWGFDGLI
+736 
-746 MSDWNTT
+746 
-753 VPTDGSEPWRCAA
+753 
-766 AGNDVIMPGNPHDDA
+766 
-781 DIRAALADGR
+781 
-791 LAETDVRACAGR
+791 
-803 LMTLASALR
+803 
-812 GGFPV
+812 
-817 QHKR
+817 

>member
-1 MQSAHTYSG
+1 MEFTYTYSG
-10 SRRAALS
+10 SLQAAPS
-17 PREKRHAALAR
+17 PRETAHAALAR
-28 KAAAAGI
+28 KAAVAGI

-40 DGVLPLAPD
+40 DNVLPLDPD
-49 KPVAL
+49 TSVAL
-54 FGAGA
+54 LGTGAGR
-59 GYTVKGGIGSG
+59 TVKGGIGSG

-78 SLYEGLKAAGV
+78 SIYEGLRAAGV
-89 PLTSED
+89 HLTSED
-95 WITYYEALYH
+95 WINCYEALYH
-105 RARLA
+105 GARLA
-110 WKEKI
+110 WKDKI
-115 LADAKTVENP
+115 LDDATKVENP

-142 ALQDLI
+142 AMSDLVG
-148 EATAAIYVISR
+148 ASVAIYVISR

-173 YLLSDREMADL
+173 YLLSDRELADL

-192 PLVLVLNAGGPVELT
+192 PLVLLINAGGPVELT
-207 DLLAEY
+207 DLLAQR
-213 RHPLAVLQIS
+213 RHPIAVVQLS
-223 QPGQQGGDAVTDI
+223 QLGQQGGEAAADV
-236 LLGKA
+236 LLGRA

-269 DLEKEDYAEGLYVGY
+269 DLEKELYTEGIYVGY

-307 STAFTALRA
+307 ATAFTALRA
-316 GDHGVEVD
+316 GGHGVEVD
-324 LTVTNTGDRFTSRE
+324 LTVTNTGNRFTGRE

-365 PLTPGESQT
+365 PLAPGESQAVT
-374 VTVAVPAKQLAE
+374 VTVPAKQLAV
-386 FLPGRGAWVIPAGV
+386 FLPGRNAWVVPAGT

-415 AHLTVDAEVVLET
+415 AHLTVAAEVVLET
-428 THPICSLHHPF
+428 THPICPLHHPF

-445 APAMEKAAA
+445 APAMEKAAKA
-454 VAALELPA
+454 AALDLPA
-462 FLFAPLPDDAP
+462 FAFAPLSDEVP
-473 VPAPVPLA
+473 VPAPVPMA
-481 DGPVEELVPLLYGN
+481 DGPVDELVPMLYGN
-495 ITKGASTLG
+495 ITQGASTLG

-519 ALEMSRGVPSL
+519 VLEASRGVPSL

-544 YQVDPADGGVI
+544 YQVDPADGSVI

-565 GFLDEPRHLEGAD
+565 GFLDEPRHLDTAD

-593 AQSWDPALL
+593 AQSWDTGLM
-602 EELGR
+602 EEFGR

-626 NIQRNPLC
+626 NIHRNPLC
-634 GRNFEYYSEDPLLS
+634 GRNFEYYAEDPLLS
-648 GLMAAAVTRGVQAD
+648 GLLAAAVTRGVQAD

-710 AAMMTSYN
+710 AALMTSYN

-725 ANNRDLCTVVA
+725 ANSYDLCTVVA

-753 VPTDGSEPWRCAA
+753 VPDDGSEPWRCAA

-803 LMTLASALR
+803 LIALARRLTAGR
-812 GGFPV
+812 
-817 QHKR
+817 

>member
-10 SRRAALS
+10 SLQAAPS
-17 PREKRHAALAR
+17 PREKAHAALAR

-95 WITYYEALYH
+95 WINYYEALYH
-105 RARLA
+105 QARLA

-115 LADAKTVENP
+115 LTDAKTVENP

-142 ALQDLI
+142 ALQDL
-148 EATAAIYVISR
+148 AGASAAVYVISR

-173 YLLSDREMADL
+173 YLLSDREQADL
-184 RTLDEAGL
+184 KTLDEAGL
-192 PLVLVLNAGGPVELT
+192 PLVLLINAGGPVELT
-207 DLLAEY
+207 DLLAQR
-213 RHPLAVLQIS
+213 RHPIAVVQIS
-223 QPGQQGGDAVTDI
+223 QLGQQGGEAVADV
-236 LLGKA
+236 LLGRA

-248 ATWAKRYADYPCAD
+248 ATWARRYADYPCAD

-269 DLEKEDYAEGLYVGY
+269 DLEKELYTEGLYVGY

-297 FGHGLSYTTF
+297 FGHGLSYT
-307 STAFTALRA
+307 SFTTRFAALRTGA
-316 GDHGVEVD
+316 HEVAVD
-324 LTVTNTGDRFTSRE
+324 LTVTNTGDRFTGRE

-351 AREYRRLAGFAKTR
+351 AREYRRLVGFAKTR
-365 PLTPGESQT
+365 PLAPGESQT
-374 VTVAVPAKQLAE
+374 VTVTIPAKQLAA
-386 FLPGRGAWVIPAGV
+386 FLPGRNAWVVAAGT

-415 AHLTVDAEVVLET
+415 AHLTVAEDVVLEI
-428 THPICSLHHPF
+428 THPICPVQHPF
-439 GEAGPA
+439 KEMGPCA
-445 APAMEKAAA
+445 LAIEKAAA
-454 VAALELPA
+454 AAALDLPVFA
-462 FLFAPLPDDAP
+462 FAPLSDEVP
-473 VPAPVPLA
+473 VPAPVPMA
-481 DGPVEELVPLLYGN
+481 DGPVEELVPMLYGN
-495 ITKGASTLG
+495 ITQGASTLG

-519 ALEMSRGVPSL
+519 ALEVSRGVPSL

-544 YQVDPADGGVI
+544 YQVDPADGAVI

-565 GFLDEPRHLEGAD
+565 GFLDEPRHLEGAA

-602 EELGR
+602 EEFGR

-634 GRNFEYYSEDPLLS
+634 GRNFEYYAEDPLLS
-648 GLMAAAVTRGVQAD
+648 GTLAAAVTRGVQAD

-710 AAMMTSYN
+710 AALMTSYN

-753 VPTDGSEPWRCAA
+753 VPADGSEPWRCAA

-791 LAETDVRACAGR
+791 LAEAEVRACAGR
-803 LMTLASALR
+803 LMALTR
-812 GGFPV
+812 
-817 QHKR
+817 RLTANR

>member
-1 MQSAHTYSG
+1 MQSAHSYSG
-10 SRRAALS
+10 SLQAAPS

-40 DGVLPLAPD
+40 DNVLPLDPD
-49 KPVAL
+49 ISVAL
-54 FGAGA
+54 LGTGAGR
-59 GYTVKGGIGSG
+59 TVKGGIGSG

-78 SLYEGLKAAGV
+78 SIYEGLRTAGIH
-89 PLTSED
+89 LTSED
-95 WITYYEALYH
+95 WINYYEALYH
-105 RARLA
+105 GARLA
-110 WKEKI
+110 WKDKI
-115 LADAKTVENP
+115 LDDATKVENP

-133 FVLPQGRPV
+133 FVLPLGRPV
-142 ALQDLI
+142 TLQDLVG
-148 EATAAIYVISR
+148 ASVAIYVISR

-173 YLLSDREMADL
+173 YLLSERETADL
-184 RTLDEAGL
+184 RTLNEAGL

-223 QPGQQGGDAVTDI
+223 QPGQQGGEAVADI

-307 STAFTALRA
+307 STAFTALHP

-324 LTVTNTGDRFTSRE
+324 LTVTNTGDRFTGRE

-351 AREYRRLAGFAKTR
+351 AREYRRLAGFSKTR
-365 PLTPGESQT
+365 PLAPGESQT

-386 FLPGRGAWVIPAGV
+386 FLPGRGAWVIPAGI

-428 THPICSLHHPF
+428 THPICPLHHPF
-439 GEAGPA
+439 GEVGSA
-445 APAMEKAAA
+445 APAMEKAAKA
-454 VAALELPA
+454 AALDLPA
-462 FLFAPLPDDAP
+462 FAFAPLSDEVP
-473 VPAPVPLA
+473 VPAPVPMA
-481 DGPVEELVPLLYGN
+481 DGPVDELVPMLYGN
-495 ITKGASTLG
+495 ITQGASTLG

-519 ALEMSRGVPSL
+519 ALEASRGVPSL

-544 YQVDPADGGVI
+544 YQVDPADGSVI

-565 GFLDEPRHLEGAD
+565 GFLDEPRHLDTAD

-593 AQSWDPALL
+593 AQSWDTSLMK
-602 EELGR
+602 EFGR

-634 GRNFEYYSEDPLLS
+634 GRNFEYYAEDPLLS
-648 GLMAAAVTRGVQAD
+648 GTLAAAVTRGVQAD
-662 GTRGVTIKHFACNNQ
+662 GTRGVTIKHYACNNQ

-710 AAMMTSYN
+710 AALMTSYN

-753 VPTDGSEPWRCAA
+753 VPADGSEPWRCAA

-803 LMTLASALR
+803 LMALARRLTNGR
-812 GGFPV
+812 
-817 QHKR
+817 

>member
-1 MQSAHTYSG
+1 MEFTHTYSG
-10 SRRAALS
+10 SLQAAPS
-17 PREKRHAALAR
+17 PRETAHAALAR

-40 DGVLPLAPD
+40 DNVLPLDPD
-49 KPVAL
+49 TSVAL
-54 FGAGA
+54 LGTGAGR
-59 GYTVKGGIGSG
+59 TVKGGIGSG

-78 SLYEGLKAAGV
+78 SIYEGLRTAGV
-89 PLTSED
+89 HLTSED
-95 WITYYEALYH
+95 WINYYEALYH
-105 RARLA
+105 GARLA
-110 WKEKI
+110 WKDKI
-115 LADAKTVENP
+115 LDDATKVENP

-142 ALQDLI
+142 AMSDLVG
-148 EATAAIYVISR
+148 ASVAIYVLSR

-173 YLLSDREMADL
+173 YLLSERETADL
-184 RTLDEAGL
+184 RTLNEAGL

-223 QPGQQGGDAVTDI
+223 QPGQQGGEAVADI

-307 STAFTALRA
+307 STAFTALRP

-324 LTVTNTGDRFTSRE
+324 LTVTNTGDRFTGRE

-351 AREYRRLAGFAKTR
+351 AREYRRLAGFSKTR
-365 PLTPGESQT
+365 PLAPGESQT

-386 FLPGRGAWVIPAGV
+386 FLPGRGAWVIPAGI

-428 THPICSLHHPF
+428 THPICPLHHPF
-439 GEAGPA
+439 GEVGSA
-445 APAMEKAAA
+445 APAMEKAAKA
-454 VAALELPA
+454 AALDLPA
-462 FLFAPLPDDAP
+462 FAFAPLSDEVP
-473 VPAPVPLA
+473 VPAPVPMA
-481 DGPVEELVPLLYGN
+481 DGPVDELVPMLYGN
-495 ITKGASTLG
+495 ITQGASTLG

-519 ALEMSRGVPSL
+519 ALEASRGVPSL

-544 YQVDPADGGVI
+544 YQVDPADGSVI

-565 GFLDEPRHLEGAD
+565 GFLDEPRHLDTAD

-593 AQSWDPALL
+593 AQSWDTGLM
-602 EELGR
+602 EEFGR

-634 GRNFEYYSEDPLLS
+634 GRNFEYYAEDPLLS
-648 GLMAAAVTRGVQAD
+648 GTLAAAVTRGVQAD

-710 AAMMTSYN
+710 AALMTSYN

-753 VPTDGSEPWRCAA
+753 VPADGSEPWRCAA

-791 LAETDVRACAGR
+791 LTETDVRACAGR
-803 LMTLASALR
+803 LMALARRLTNGR
-812 GGFPV
+812 
-817 QHKR
+817 